1 MHLYYPFPDETTV
14 ITASAD
20 IYDLNAP
27 PRDQRVTLYAF
38 SWFSNSNNPTYVL
51 AWNDEEQT
59 FNTGDVLNGITPLT
73 EQEAIEDGYLI
84 NEDILGSEDENLI

>member
-1 MHLYYPFPDETTV
+1 MHLYYPFPNEESV
-14 ITASAD
+14 ITASED

-38 SWFSNSNNPTYVL
+38 DWFPNSDNPTYVL
-51 AWNDEEQT
+51 AWDDEEQT

-84 NEDILGSEDENLI
+84 DEEHSGLRGL

>member
-1 MHLYYPFPDETTV
+1 MHLYYPFPNEESV
-14 ITASAD
+14 ITASED

-27 PRDQRVTLYAF
+27 PRDQRTTLYAF
-38 SWFSNSNNPTYVL
+38 DWFPNSDNPTYVL
-51 AWNDEEQT
+51 AWDDEEQT

-84 NEDILGSEDENLI
+84 DELNSGFGGL